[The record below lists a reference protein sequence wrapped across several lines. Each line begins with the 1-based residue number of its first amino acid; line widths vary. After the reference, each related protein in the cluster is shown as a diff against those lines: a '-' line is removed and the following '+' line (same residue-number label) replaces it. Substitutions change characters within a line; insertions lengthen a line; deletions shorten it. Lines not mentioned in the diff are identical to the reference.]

1 LRTYSIGL
9 EKVRVFE
16 PTEERPQD
24 AVAVSADGEVVCYVD
39 RVTALDGE
47 RCMAEAAQRHIR
59 LKMMHRDGDALR
71 FPKVSLRTA
80 SNSGAV
86 DVLRLS
92 LLKRQPRKPRQRSTA
107 RIF

>member
-16 PTEERPQD
+16 PTEDHPDD

-39 RVTALDGE
+39 RVSALDGE
-47 RCMAEAAQRHIR
+47 RCMTEAAQRHIR

-71 FPKVSLRTA
+71 FPKVSLSTA
-80 SNSGAV
+80 AKSGAAE
-86 DVLRLS
+86 VLRLS
-92 LLKRQPRKPRQRSTA
+92 LLKRPPRKPRLRMTA